1 MKSSPKRAASRR
13 QSSNLRGSRSR
24 RALEEAEKQLA
35 GAGWTLAATNRF
47 FEIESDTDRLA
58 HVCGMFSVTDD
69 DYKYTIRSTYLVD
82 FHWANGLYCMEKKF
96 DAPRTQFFCR
106 ALQSLFETVTTLAKE
121 QPEEPNFDSLRDRL
135 LNDFQTAF
143 FEFNGEEFKFTP
155 EETRDML
162 AYVGTAIIK
171 PVRLIYLTYHRDP
184 FVMQFLDERKLFA
197 PPPPD
202 PLEQCVEELPMPLP
216 GEEFLAPVLPRRE
229 TLNLADVKEAL
240 KTYTDS
246 IISVIGQ
253 RYDNMSQMV
262 EKLGRTAQ

>member
-24 RALEEAEKQLA
+24 RALEEQEKQLA
-35 GAGWTLAATNRF
+35 GAGWTIAATNKF
-47 FEIESDTDRLA
+47 FELQSDAERLA
-58 HVCGMFSVTDD
+58 HLCGMFTVTDEE
-69 DYKYTIRSTYLVD
+69 YKYNMRSTYLVD
-82 FHWANGLYCMEKKF
+82 YHWANGLYCGDRKF
-96 DAPRTQFFCR
+96 DTPRTQFVCR
-106 ALQSLFETVTTLAKE
+106 QLGSLLETVKTVAAE
-121 QPEEPNFDSLRDRL
+121 PEEPNFEALRERL

-143 FEFNGEEFKFTP
+143 FEFNGEEFKFTT
-155 EETRDML
+155 EETKDIL
-162 AYVGTAIIK
+162 NYIGTAIIK

-184 FVMQFLDERKLFA
+184 YMVQVLDERKLFA

-202 PLEQCVEELPMPLP
+202 PLDACVEVVPLP
-216 GEEFLAPVLPRRE
+216 SPDEEFLAPVLPRGD
-229 TLNLADVKEAL
+229 TINLADVKEAL

-262 EKLGRTAQ
+262 EKLGRTQP